1 VTLRVIEH
9 AERSDTGQVRPANED
24 SFLVRSP
31 LFVVADGMG
40 GANAGEVASRAAVE
54 TFAAGL
60 PAGEDP
66 GPRLAEAVRA
76 ANRRINQ
83 ESEADSSR
91 RGMGTTVTAALIGDS
106 SVTLAHVG
114 DSRAY
119 LIRSGQISQL
129 TQDHTLV
136 DELVRQGTL
145 TEAEAAVHPQRSI
158 ITRALGP
165 EPSVEVDVE
174 DHALEA
180 GDVLLLC
187 SDGLSG
193 MVGNQEMLAIVDGS
207 KSLPAAA
214 KALIDAANVAGGKDN
229 ITVLLVR
236 VGDGS
241 PKLGSQFP
249 SQRKPVVGGAASANG
264 SGRKRSRSALIAT
277 AAVSIVLVLVLGAG
291 WQASRSA
298 FFVGTDQ
305 QGTLAIYRGL
315 PYDLPLGMDLYSE
328 WYVSGVPASTLPL
341 AQRQRLL
348 DHRLRSKRDASDLV
362 AALERGDLN
371 Q

>member
-1 VTLRVIEH
+1 MTLRVIEH

-83 ESEADSSR
+83 ESEADTSR

-106 SVTLAHVG
+106 SVTVAHVG

-119 LIRSGQISQL
+119 LIREGEVSQL
-129 TQDHTLV
+129 TRDHTLV
-136 DELVRQGTL
+136 DELVRQGSL

-174 DHALEA
+174 THSLDA

-187 SDGLSG
+187 SDGLTG
-193 MVGNQEMLAIVDGS
+193 MVGDADLLAIVERS
-207 KSLPAAA
+207 NSLAAAA
-214 KALIDAANVAGGKDN
+214 KELVDAANAAGGKDN
-229 ITVLLVR
+229 ITVLLAR
-236 VGDGS
+236 VGNGS
-241 PKLGSQFP
+241 PRRASQLP
-249 SQRKPVVGGAASANG
+249 IQRMQTVGGAASSNG
-264 SGRKRSRSALIAT
+264 TGRKRSRAALLAT
-277 AAVSIVLVLVLGAG
+277 AAVSVLLALAIGAG
-291 WQASRSA
+291 WQASRAA
-298 FFVGTDQ
+298 FFVGTDS
-305 QGTLAIYRGL
+305 QGTVAIYRGL
-315 PYDLPLGMDLYSE
+315 PYELPLGIDLYSK
-328 WYVSGVPASTLPL
+328 WYVSGVPSATLPPG
-341 AQRQRLL
+341 QRQHLL